1 MNKENPRL
9 KFFLIFTVVIF
20 GYLFVYGIVHGTVGA
35 HRGQEISAA
44 PAAGVVG
51 GY

>member
-20 GYLFVYGIVHGTVGA
+20 GYPFVYGIVHGTVGA
-35 HRGQEISAA
+35 HRGQRYQQLLQL
-44 PAAGVVG
+44 GL
-51 GY
+51 